1 MRGILPQ
8 EICLKKRTPP
18 PNIEIRKGN
27 DGASSESAREGRY
40 RESAQTE
47 VAEEEEEEEES
58 G

>member
-1 MRGILPQ
+1 MPQ

-18 PNIEIRKGN
+18 PHIEIRKGN
-27 DGASSESAREGRY
+27 DRASSESAREGRY

-47 VAEEEEEEEES
+47 VAEEEEEEES